1 MAKMSRRT
9 FTFGPLLLGVGAAT
23 GLVSEAEAGTV
34 VRYRGKARPGTIVVR
49 TGERRLYYVLPGG
62 KAVRYKVGVGRA
74 GRQWSGRSRVARKAV
89 NPSWINPFDRTRR
102 VIPPGPRNPLGPR
115 ALVLAHGQYAIHGTN
130 NSRSIGGA
138 VSLGCIRMY
147 NRDILDLYRRARV
160 GTPVIVT
167 R

>member
-1 MAKMSRRT
+1 MAKLSRRS
-9 FTFGPLLLGVGAAT
+9 FTFGSLLLGLGAAT
-23 GLVSEAEAGTV
+23 GLTTEAAAGTV
-34 VRYRGKARPGTIVVR
+34 VNFRGRYRPGTIVVR
-49 TGERRLYYVLPGG
+49 TGRRRLYYVMPGG
-62 KAVRYKVGVGRA
+62 KAISYKVGVGRA
-74 GRQWSGRSRVARKAV
+74 GRQWSGRTRVARKAV
-89 NPSWINPFDRTRR
+89 NPSWINPFDRSRK

-147 NRDILDLYRRARV
+147 NRDIHDLYRRARV
-160 GTPVIVT
+160 GTPVVVT